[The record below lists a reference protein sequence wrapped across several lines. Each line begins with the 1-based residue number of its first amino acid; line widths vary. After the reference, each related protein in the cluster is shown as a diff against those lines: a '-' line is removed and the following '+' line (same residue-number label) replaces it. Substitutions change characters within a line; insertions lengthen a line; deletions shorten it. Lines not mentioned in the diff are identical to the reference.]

1 VTKTA
6 SESPANKAI
15 RRYMLLG
22 GVTLGALVIGAGGW
36 AATMNISSAV
46 IGSGVVGVEGNTKK
60 IQHGQGGIVREI
72 RVGNGAVVHAGDIL
86 VRLDGVEASTSLAA
100 TIKEIDQL
108 DARRLRLIAE
118 RDGGKELIDPL
129 QQMARLDDRPFI
141 EGLNAEISLFEA
153 RRDQIESKMAQ
164 LKEQIAQIEQQRDGS
179 RQRLLANAEEVSWSE
194 QQAQRI
200 ENLAKAGLVQFS
212 RLADSKRM
220 VAQLN
225 GERSQL
231 MSDEATAGKR
241 ITEIELQIAQLRKD
255 RRAEVLTDLLDTEG
269 RLSKL
274 KEQRLALEDQIAHLE
289 IRAPVDGIVH
299 QLATHT
305 IGGLLSPGETAMN
318 IVPIRDM
325 LTVDMRIRP
334 TDVDQVSIGQAA
346 RLRFSAFNQRT
357 TSEIEGKVESL
368 SPDVSINEQTG
379 ETWYS
384 ARIAIPP
391 QERAKLGNLA
401 LIPGMPVE
409 AYIKSEPRTALAYL
423 IKPISDQM
431 ERAMREN

>member
-1 VTKTA
+1 MTRAV
-6 SESPANKAI
+6 SESPANRAI
-15 RRYMLLG
+15 RRYMLLA
-22 GVTLGALVIGAGGW
+22 GVTLGGLVIGAGGW

-60 IQHGQGGIVREI
+60 IQHGQGGIVRDI
-72 RVGNGAVVHAGDIL
+72 RVSNGMMVHAGDIL
-86 VRLDGVEASTSLAA
+86 VRLDGVEASTNLAA
-100 TIKEIDQL
+100 TIKEMDQL

-118 RDGGKELIDPL
+118 RDGTQELLNPL
-129 QQMARLDDRPFI
+129 QQVARLDDRQFT
-141 EGLNAEISLFEA
+141 EGLKSETSLFQA
-153 RRDQIESKMAQ
+153 RREQIESKTDQ
-164 LKEQIAQIEQQRDGS
+164 LKEQIAQIEQQRDGT
-179 RQRLLANAEEVSWSE
+179 RQRLLSNAEESSWSE
-194 QQAQRI
+194 QQAQKI
-200 ENLAKAGLVQFS
+200 ENLAKEGLVQFS
-212 RLADSKRM
+212 RLADAKRT
-220 VAQLN
+220 VAQLS

-231 MSDEATAGKR
+231 VSDEATAGKR
-241 ITEIELQIAQLRKD
+241 ITEIELQIAQLDKD

-269 RLSKL
+269 RLAKL
-274 KEQRLALEDQIAHLE
+274 EEQRLALEDQIAHLD
-289 IRAPVDGIVH
+289 IRAPVDGIIH

-318 IVPIRDM
+318 IVPTRDM
-325 LTVDMRIRP
+325 LTVDMRIKP
-334 TDVDQVSIGQAA
+334 SDVDQVAIGQAA

-357 TSEIEGKVESL
+357 TSEIEGRVESL

-384 ARIAIPP
+384 ARIAISSD
-391 QERAKLGNLA
+391 ERAKLGNLA

-423 IKPISDQM
+423 MKPISDQM

>member
-1 VTKTA
+1 MEAV

-15 RRYMLLG
+15 RRYMLLA
-22 GVTLGALVIGAGGW
+22 GVTLGGLVAGAGGW
-36 AATMNISSAV
+36 AATMNISAAV
-46 IGSGVVGVEGNTKK
+46 IGSGVIGVEGNTKK
-60 IQHGQGGIVREI
+60 IQHGKGGIVREI
-72 RVGNGAVVHAGDIL
+72 RVSNGTLVRAGDIVL
-86 VRLDGVEASTSLAA
+86 RLDGVEASTTRAA

-118 RDGGKELIDPL
+118 RDGVEELIDPM
-129 QQMARLDDRPFI
+129 QQIARLEDRQFI
-141 EGLNAEISLFEA
+141 EGLKSETSLFKA
-153 RRDQIESKMAQ
+153 RREQIDSKTAQ
-164 LKEQIAQIEQQRDGS
+164 LKEQIAQIEQQRDGT
-179 RQRLLANAEEVSWSE
+179 RQRLISNAEEASWSE
-194 QQAQRI
+194 QQAQKI
-200 ENLAKAGLVQFS
+200 ENLAKEGLVQFS

-220 VAQLN
+220 VAQLS

-231 MSDEATAGKR
+231 LSDEATAGKR
-241 ITEIELQIAQLRKD
+241 IIEIELQIAQLDKD
-255 RRAEVLTDLLDTEG
+255 RRTEVLTDLLDTEG
-269 RLSKL
+269 KL
-274 KEQRLALEDQIAHLE
+274 AKLAEQRLALEDQIEHLD

-318 IVPIRDM
+318 IVPTRDM
-325 LTVDMRIRP
+325 LTVDMRIKP
-334 TDVDQVSIGQAA
+334 NDVDQVSIGQAA

-357 TSEIEGKVESL
+357 TSEIEGRIESL
-368 SPDVSINEQTG
+368 SPDVSVNEQTG

-384 ARIAIPP
+384 ARIAISP
-391 QERAKLGNLA
+391 QERAKLGELA

-409 AYIKSEPRTALAYL
+409 AYIKAEPRTALAYI

>member
-1 VTKTA
+1 MEAV

-15 RRYMLLG
+15 RRYMLLA
-22 GVTLGALVIGAGGW
+22 GVTLGGLVAGAGGW
-36 AATMNISSAV
+36 AATMNISAAV
-46 IGSGVVGVEGNTKK
+46 IGSGVIGVQGNTKK
-60 IQHGQGGIVREI
+60 IQHGKGGIVREI
-72 RVGNGAVVHAGDIL
+72 RVSNGTLVRAGDIVL
-86 VRLDGVEASTSLAA
+86 RLDGVEASTTLAA

-118 RDGGKELIDPL
+118 RDGVEELIDPM
-129 QQMARLDDRPFI
+129 QQIARLEDRPFI
-141 EGLNAEISLFEA
+141 EGLKSETALFKA
-153 RRDQIESKMAQ
+153 RREQIDSKTAQ
-164 LKEQIAQIEQQRDGS
+164 LKEQIAQIEQQRDGT
-179 RQRLLANAEEVSWSE
+179 RQRLISNAEEASWSE
-194 QQAQRI
+194 QQAQKI
-200 ENLAKAGLVQFS
+200 ENLAKEGLVQFS

-220 VAQLN
+220 VAQLS

-231 MSDEATAGKR
+231 LSDEATAGKR
-241 ITEIELQIAQLRKD
+241 ITEIELQIAQLDKD
-255 RRAEVLTDLLDTEG
+255 RRTEVLTDLLDTEG
-269 RLSKL
+269 KL
-274 KEQRLALEDQIAHLE
+274 AKLAEQRLALEDQIEHLD

-318 IVPIRDM
+318 IVPTRDM
-325 LTVDMRIRP
+325 LTVDMRIKP
-334 TDVDQVSIGQAA
+334 NDVDQVSIGQAA

-357 TSEIEGKVESL
+357 TSEIEGRVESL
-368 SPDVSINEQTG
+368 SPDVSVNEQTG

-384 ARIAIPP
+384 ARIAISP
-391 QERAKLGNLA
+391 QERAKLGELA

-409 AYIKSEPRTALAYL
+409 AYIKAAPRTALAYI

>member
-1 VTKTA
+1 MGAV

-15 RRYMLLG
+15 RRYMLLA
-22 GVTLGALVIGAGGW
+22 GVTLGGLVAGAGGW
-36 AATMNISSAV
+36 AATMNISAAV
-46 IGSGVVGVEGNTKK
+46 IGSGVIGVEGNTKK
-60 IQHGQGGIVREI
+60 IQHGKGGIVREI
-72 RVGNGAVVHAGDIL
+72 RVSNGALVRAGDIVL
-86 VRLDGVEASTSLAA
+86 RLDGVEVSTTLAA

-118 RDGGKELIDPL
+118 RDGVEELIDPM
-129 QQMARLDDRPFI
+129 QQIARLEDRQFI
-141 EGLNAEISLFEA
+141 EGLKSETSLFKA
-153 RRDQIESKMAQ
+153 RREQIDSKTAQ
-164 LKEQIAQIEQQRDGS
+164 LKEQIAQIEQQRDGT
-179 RQRLLANAEEVSWSE
+179 RQRLISNAEEASWSE
-194 QQAQRI
+194 QQAQKI
-200 ENLAKAGLVQFS
+200 ENLAKEGLVQFS

-220 VAQLN
+220 VAQLS

-231 MSDEATAGKR
+231 LSDEATAGKR
-241 ITEIELQIAQLRKD
+241 ITEIELQIAQLDKD
-255 RRAEVLTDLLDTEG
+255 RRAEVLTDLLDTNG
-269 RLSKL
+269 KL
-274 KEQRLALEDQIAHLE
+274 AKLAEQRLALEDQIEHLD

-318 IVPIRDM
+318 IVPTRDM
-325 LTVDMRIRP
+325 LTVDMRIKP
-334 TDVDQVSIGQAA
+334 NDVDQVSIGQAA

-357 TSEIEGKVESL
+357 TSEIEGRVESL
-368 SPDVSINEQTG
+368 SPDVSVNEQTG

-384 ARIAIPP
+384 ARIAISP
-391 QERAKLGNLA
+391 QERAKLGELA

-409 AYIKSEPRTALAYL
+409 AYIKAEPRTALAYI

>member
-1 VTKTA
+1 MTKTA

-108 DARRLRLIAE
+108 DARRLRLITE
-118 RDGGKELIDPL
+118 RDGRKELIDPL

-179 RQRLLANAEEVSWSE
+179 RQRLLANAEEASWSE

-274 KEQRLALEDQIAHLE
+274 KEQRLAIEDQIAHLE